1 MWTKVLCYGIG
12 FFLVQLW
19 IYSRIAFVD
28 KQWWR
33 GASPRSV
40 RSRIA
45 RGGCCPYYNGVSR
58 CIVAGVVSLVGTKV
72 GEWCVLGT
80 LIALGFWRK
89 YCRYDEG
96 MRLFV
101 K

>member
-1 MWTKVLCYGIG
+1 MVEWGP
-12 FFLVQLW
+12 
-19 IYSRIAFVD
+19 
-28 KQWWR
+28 
-33 GASPRSV
+33 PRSV

-45 RGGCCPYYNGVSR
+45 RGGRGPLFSGVSR

-96 MRLFV
+96 IRLFV